1 MSHDS
6 SSCDICH
13 DEYAESE
20 EIMRLFIHRRR
31 RRKGIA
37 LISVLLILVIMFII
51 STGFIQMITQ
61 DARVGMGQYQSN
73 LSMMLADSGIEYG
86 LFLIR
91 HNCFIRPNPSSAY
104 PYYSNI
110 VISELT
116 YPASTGTS
124 LDDAFWL
131 KAQGRFNLY
140 LDQSLTSNEIR
151 LHSEG
156 EVTRSNG
163 DVLHR
168 RTAYATVSIGNPIM
182 TANYTTPG
190 TPIWASTGTL
200 RVQTWYEKWR

>member
-1 MSHDS
+1 M
-6 SSCDICH
+6 
-13 DEYAESE
+13 
-20 EIMRLFIHRRR
+20 MRLFIHRRR
-31 RRKGIA
+31 RGKGIA

-61 DARVGMGQYQSN
+61 DAKVGMGQYQSN
-73 LSMMLADSGIEYG
+73 LSMMLADSGLEYG
-86 LFLIR
+86 LFMIR
-91 HNCFIRPNPSSAY
+91 HNCFIRPDASSLY

-140 LDQSLTSNEIR
+140 LDSFNTTSNEITLR
-151 LHSEG
+151 SEG
-156 EVTRSNG
+156 EVTRSTG

-168 RTAYATVSIGNPIM
+168 RTAYAVISVGTPTM
-182 TANYTTPG
+182 TANSTTPG
-190 TPIWASTGTL
+190 TPNWTNTGTL